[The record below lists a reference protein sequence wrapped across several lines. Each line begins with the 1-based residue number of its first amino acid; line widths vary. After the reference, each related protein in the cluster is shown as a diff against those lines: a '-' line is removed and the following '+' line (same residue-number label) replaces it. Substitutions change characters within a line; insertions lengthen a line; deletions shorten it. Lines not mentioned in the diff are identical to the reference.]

1 MNASELD
8 KLGGRMERIREMIEE
23 RFNLMMKLI
32 DRKCDRE
39 ELIGIDK
46 KLHL

>member
-1 MNASELD
+1 
-8 KLGGRMERIREMIEE
+8 MEKIREMIEE